1 MKTIVKIFT
10 VTAAMLLPAYI
21 FAEGTGGMDM
31 GVYSVYA
38 AYGFFVMVA
47 GFFVYLI
54 YCSTHPKIYI
64 PKIITAPAN
73 LLQGVAGFEKLIPA
87 LNGVYYAVAALMIL
101 FAVTFIM
108 QLL

>member
-1 MKTIVKIFT
+1 MNNLITKFAI
-10 VTAAMLLPAYI
+10 AALMFLPAYA
-21 FAEGTGGMDM
+21 FAEDTGGMDM

-38 AYGFFVMVA
+38 ACGFFVMVA

-73 LLQGVAGFEKLIPA
+73 LLQGIAGFEKLIPA
-87 LNGVYYAVAALMIL
+87 LNGVYYAAAALMIL